1 MEQPV
6 IKEGTLALIDTFAYL
21 FRSYYMSAKNKP
33 LTNDKGFPTGL
44 LTGLVGM
51 VKKFY
56 KDRKNM
62 PFIVFALESQT
73 KTKRAEKL
81 GEYKQN
87 RKDAPKEMLLQIPIA
102 LEWLQKMGFTCVEV
116 NGFEADDV
124 IASLATLSP
133 YKTRIYSKD
142 KDFNQLLSDKIALFD
157 GKTEFLAKDCVEKY
171 GILPSQF
178 TDYQGIVGDS
188 SDNYKGVKG
197 IGSKNAKE
205 LLQQLGSLEKIYENL
220 DLAKNLLS
228 PKMYQALIQD
238 KGSAFLSKELA
249 TLERGCIKEFD
260 FLSCAFPS
268 ENPLLKIKDELKE
281 YGFISTLRDLE
292 NSPTPLILENTPLL
306 DSMPILE
313 NAPILDSVPILEN
326 APILDSVPASDN
338 APKKSRMIVLESAA
352 PLNAF
357 LEKLKNPNARVFMR
371 LVLNKEK
378 KVLALAFLLQDQGYF
393 LPLEEALFSP
403 FSLEFLEN
411 AFSQMLQHA
420 QIVGHDL
427 KPLLSFLKAKYQVP
441 LENIRIQDTQIL
453 AFLKNPEK
461 VGFDE
466 VLREYLKEE
475 LIPHEKIK
483 DFKAKAEK
491 SEQLNTELNALKR
504 LCEYFETGGLEEGL
518 LTLAR
523 DIETPFVKVLM
534 DMEFQGFKIDAPY
547 FKRLEQEFKDELKVL
562 ERQILDLIGVD
573 FNLNS
578 PKQLGEVLYEKLGLP
593 KNKSHS
599 TDEKNLL
606 KILDKHPSIALILEY
621 RELNKLFNTYTTPL
635 LRLKDKDDKIH
646 TTFIQT
652 GTATGR
658 LSSHSP
664 NLQNIPVRSPKGLLI
679 RKGFIASS
687 KEYCLLGVDYS
698 QIELRLLAH
707 FSQDKDLMEAF
718 LKGRD
723 IHLETSKALF
733 GGDLAKE
740 KRSIAKSI
748 NFGLVYGMGSKK
760 LSETLNIPLNEAKS
774 YIEAY
779 FKRFPSIK
787 DYLNRMKEEI
797 LKTSKAFT
805 LLGRYRVFDF
815 TGANDYV
822 KGNYLREGVNAI
834 FQGSASDLL
843 KLGMLKVSE
852 RFKNNPSVRL
862 LLQVHDE
869 LIFEIE
875 EKNAPELQQEIQRI
889 LNDEVYPLR
898 VPLETSAFVA
908 NRWNELKG

>member
-1 MEQPV
+1 MEEPV

-56 KDRKNM
+56 KDKKNM

-116 NGFEADDV
+116 SGFEADDV

-157 GKTEFLAKDCVEKY
+157 GKTEFLVKDCVEKY

-205 LLQQLGSLEKIYENL
+205 LLQRLGSLEKIYENL

-260 FLSCAFPS
+260 FSSCAFPS

-292 NSPTPLILENTPLL
+292 NSPTPLILDNAPLL
-306 DSMPILE
+306 D
-313 NAPILDSVPILEN
+313 NA
-326 APILDSVPASDN
+326 PASDN
-338 APKKSRMIVLESAA
+338 APKKSRMIVLENTE
-352 PLNAF
+352 PLSAF
-357 LEKLKNPNARVFMR
+357 LEKLKNSNARIFMR
-371 LVLNKEK
+371 LVLDKEK
-378 KVLALAFLLQDQGYF
+378 KVLALAFLYEDQGYF
-393 LPLEEALFSP
+393 LPLEEVLFSP
-403 FSLEFLEN
+403 FSLEFLQN
-411 AFSQMLQHA
+411 AFFKMLQHA
-420 QIVGHDL
+420 QIIGHDL
-427 KPLLSFLKAKYQVP
+427 KPLLSFLKAKYQVS

-461 VGFDE
+461 VRFDE
-466 VLREYLKEE
+466 VLKEYLKEE
-475 LIPHEKIK
+475 WIPHEKIK
-483 DFKAKAEK
+483 DFKTKSKAGK
-491 SEQLNTELNALKR
+491 LEQLDRELNALKR
-504 LCEYFETGGLEEGL
+504 LCEHFEKGGLEEGL
-518 LTLAR
+518 LALAR
-523 DIETPFVKVLM
+523 EIETPFVKVLM
-534 DMEFQGFKIDAPY
+534 GMEFQGFKIDAPY
-547 FKRLEQEFKDELKVL
+547 FKQLEQEFKNELHVL
-562 ERQILDLIGVD
+562 EHQILELIGMD

-578 PKQLGEVLYEKLGLP
+578 PKQLSEILYEKLELP
-593 KNKSHS
+593 QNKSRS

-707 FSQDKDLMEAF
+707 FSQDKDLIDAF

-733 GGDLAKE
+733 GEDLAKE

-787 DYLNRMKEEI
+787 DYLSRMKEEI

-815 TGANDYV
+815 TGVNDHI

-875 EKNAPELQQEIQRI
+875 EKNALELQQEIQRI

-898 VPLETSAFVA
+898 VPLETSAFIA
-908 NRWNELKG
+908 KRWNELKG

>member
-1 MEQPV
+1 MEEPV

-21 FRSYYMSAKNKP
+21 FRSYYMGAKNKP

-116 NGFEADDV
+116 SGFEADDV

-205 LLQQLGSLEKIYENL
+205 LLQRLGSLEKIYENL

-238 KGSAFLSKELA
+238 KESAFLSKELA

-260 FLSCAFPS
+260 FSSCAFPS

-292 NSPTPLILENTPLL
+292 NSPTPLILDNTPLL
-306 DSMPILE
+306 
-313 NAPILDSVPILEN
+313 
-326 APILDSVPASDN
+326 DN
-338 APKKSRMIVLESAA
+338 APKKSRMIVLENTV
-352 PLNAF
+352 PLSAF
-357 LEKLKNPNARVFMR
+357 LEKLKKTNARIFMR
-371 LVLNKEK
+371 LALDKEK
-378 KVLALAFLLQDQGYF
+378 KVLALAFLYEDQGYF

-403 FSLEFLEN
+403 FSLEFLQN
-411 AFSQMLQHA
+411 AFFKMLQHA
-420 QIVGHDL
+420 QIIGHDL
-427 KPLLSFLKAKYQVP
+427 KPLLSFLKAKYQVS

-466 VLREYLKEE
+466 VLKEYLKEE
-475 LIPHEKIK
+475 WIPHEKIK
-483 DFKAKAEK
+483 DFKTKSKVEK
-491 SEQLNTELNALKR
+491 SEQLDRELNALKR
-504 LCEYFETGGLEEGL
+504 LCEYFEKGGLEEGL
-518 LTLAR
+518 LALAR
-523 DIETPFVKVLM
+523 EVETPFMKVLM
-534 DMEFQGFKIDAPY
+534 GMEFQGFKIDAPY
-547 FKRLEQEFKDELKVL
+547 FKHLEQEFKNELHVL

-578 PKQLGEVLYEKLGLP
+578 PKQLSEILYEKLELP

-707 FSQDKDLMEAF
+707 FSQDKDLMDAF

-733 GGDLAKE
+733 GEDLAKE

-774 YIEAY
+774 YTEAY

-815 TGANDYV
+815 TSANDYI

-875 EKNAPELQQEIQRI
+875 EKNALELQQEIQRI

-898 VPLETSAFVA
+898 VPLETSAFMA
-908 NRWNELKG
+908 KRWNELKG

>member
-102 LEWLQKMGFTCVEV
+102 LEWLQKMGFVCVEV

-205 LLQQLGSLEKIYENL
+205 LLQRLGSLEKIYENL

-238 KGSAFLSKELA
+238 KASAFLSKELA

-292 NSPTPLILENTPLL
+292 NSPTPLILDNVPA
-306 DSMPILE
+306 LE
-313 NAPILDSVPILEN
+313 NAPLL
-326 APILDSVPASDN
+326 DN
-338 APKKSRMIVLESAA
+338 APKKLRMIVLENAA
-352 PLNAF
+352 PLSAF
-357 LEKLKNPNARVFMR
+357 LEKLEKTNARVFAR
-371 LVLNKEK
+371 LVLDKEK
-378 KVLALAFLLQDQGYF
+378 KVLALAFLLEDQGYF

-403 FSLEFLEN
+403 FSLEFLQN
-411 AFSQMLQHA
+411 AFSQILQHA
-420 QIVGHDL
+420 QIIGHDL

-466 VLREYLKEE
+466 VLKEYLKEE

-483 DFKAKAEK
+483 DFKTKAEK
-491 SEQLNTELNALKR
+491 LELLSVELNALKR
-504 LCEYFETGGLEEGL
+504 LCEYFEKGGLEENL
-518 LTLAR
+518 LALAR
-523 DIETPFVKVLM
+523 GVETPFMKVLM
-534 DMEFQGFKIDAPY
+534 GMEFQGFKIDTPY
-547 FKRLEQEFKDELKVL
+547 FKRLEQEFKNELHVL
-562 ERQILDLIGVD
+562 ERQILELIGVD

-578 PKQLGEVLYEKLGLP
+578 PKQLGEVLYEKLELP

-733 GGDLAKE
+733 GEDLAKE

>member
-56 KDRKNM
+56 KDKKNM

-102 LEWLQKMGFTCVEV
+102 LEWLQKMGFTCVEIS
-116 NGFEADDV
+116 GFEADDV

-142 KDFNQLLSDKIALFD
+142 KDFNQLLSDKVALFD

-178 TDYQGIVGDS
+178 TDYQGIVGDN
-188 SDNYKGVKG
+188 SDNYKGIKG

-238 KGSAFLSKELA
+238 KESAFLSKELA
-249 TLERGCIKEFD
+249 TLERECIKEFD

-292 NSPTPLILENTPLL
+292 NSPTPLIV
-306 DSMPILE
+306 E
-313 NAPILDSVPILEN
+313 NAPILDSVPILN
-326 APILDSVPASDN
+326 SASTLDNTPTLDN
-338 APKKSRMIVLESAA
+338 ASKKSRMIVLESVA
-352 PLNAF
+352 LLSMF
-357 LEKLKNPNARVFMR
+357 LEKLERTNARIFMR
-371 LVLNKEK
+371 LVLNKDK
-378 KVLALAFLLQDQGYF
+378 KVLALAFLLQEQGYF

-420 QIVGHDL
+420 CIIGHDL

-466 VLREYLKEE
+466 ALKEYLKED

-483 DFKAKAEK
+483 DFKTTSKAEK
-491 SEQLNTELNALKR
+491 LEQLSLELSALKR
-504 LCEYFETGGLEEGL
+504 LCEYFEKGGLEEGL
-518 LTLAR
+518 LALAR
-523 DIETPFVKVLM
+523 EVETPFVKVLM
-534 DMEFQGFKIDAPY
+534 GMEFQGFKIDAPY
-547 FKRLEQEFKDELKVL
+547 FKHLEQEFKDELKVL
-562 ERQILDLIGVD
+562 ERQILDLIGMD

-578 PKQLGEVLYEKLGLP
+578 PKQLGEVLYEKLELP

-606 KILDKHPSIALILEY
+606 KILDKHPSIPLILEY

-760 LSETLNIPLNEAKS
+760 LSETLNISLNEAKS

-787 DYLNRMKEEI
+787 DYLNGMKEEI

>member
-1 MEQPV
+1 MEEPV

-21 FRSYYMSAKNKP
+21 FRSYYMSAKNKL

-116 NGFEADDV
+116 SGFEADDV

-205 LLQQLGSLEKIYENL
+205 LLQRLGSLEKIYENL

-238 KGSAFLSKELA
+238 KESAFLSKELA

-260 FLSCAFPS
+260 FSSCTFPS
-268 ENPLLKIKDELKE
+268 ENPLLKIKNELKE

-292 NSPTPLILENTPLL
+292 NPPTPLILDNAPLLENT
-306 DSMPILE
+306 
-313 NAPILDSVPILEN
+313 
-326 APILDSVPASDN
+326 PASDN
-338 APKKSRMIVLESAA
+338 APKKSRMIVLENTE
-352 PLNAF
+352 PLSAF
-357 LEKLKNPNARVFMR
+357 LEKLKKTNARIFMR
-371 LVLNKEK
+371 LVLDKEK
-378 KVLALAFLLQDQGYF
+378 KVLALAFLYEDQGYF

-403 FSLEFLEN
+403 FSLEFLQN
-411 AFSQMLQHA
+411 AFFKILQHA
-420 QIVGHDL
+420 QIIGHDL
-427 KPLLSFLKAKYQVP
+427 KPLLSFLKAKYQVS

-466 VLREYLKEE
+466 VLKQYLKEE

-483 DFKAKAEK
+483 DFKTKSKAGK
-491 SEQLNTELNALKR
+491 LEQLDMELNALRR
-504 LCEYFETGGLEEGL
+504 LCEYFEKGGLEEGL
-518 LTLAR
+518 LALAR
-523 DIETPFVKVLM
+523 EVETPFMKVLM
-534 DMEFQGFKIDAPY
+534 GMEFQGFKIDAPY
-547 FKRLEQEFKDELKVL
+547 FKRLEQEFKNELHVL
-562 ERQILDLIGVD
+562 ERRILDLIGVD

-578 PKQLGEVLYEKLGLP
+578 PKQLSEILYEKLELP
-593 KNKSHS
+593 QNKSHS
-599 TDEKNLL
+599 TDEKSLL

-707 FSQDKDLMEAF
+707 FSQDKDLMDAF

-733 GGDLAKE
+733 GEDLAKE

-760 LSETLNIPLNEAKS
+760 LSETLNIPLSEAKS

-815 TGANDYV
+815 TGANDYI

-875 EKNAPELQQEIQRI
+875 EKNALELQQEIQRI

-898 VPLETSAFVA
+898 VPLETSAFIA
-908 NRWNELKG
+908 KRWNELKG

>member
-1 MEQPV
+1 MEEL
-6 IKEGTLALIDTFAYL
+6 KEGTLALIDTFAYL

-157 GKTEFLAKDCVEKY
+157 GKTEFLVKDCVEKY

-205 LLQQLGSLEKIYENL
+205 LLQRLGSLEKIYENL

-238 KGSAFLSKELA
+238 KASAFLSKELA

-260 FLSCAFPS
+260 FSSCAFPS

-292 NSPTPLILENTPLL
+292 NSPLILDNMPLL
-306 DSMPILE
+306 D
-313 NAPILDSVPILEN
+313 NAPALDS
-326 APILDSVPASDN
+326 
-338 APKKSRMIVLESAA
+338 APKKSRMIVLESAE
-352 PLNAF
+352 PLSAF
-357 LEKLKNPNARVFMR
+357 LEKLEKTNARIFMR
-371 LVLNKEK
+371 FVLDKEK
-378 KVLALAFLLQDQGYF
+378 KVLALAFLYEDQGYF

-403 FSLEFLEN
+403 FSLEFLQN
-411 AFSQMLQHA
+411 AFFKMLQHA
-420 QIVGHDL
+420 QIIGHDL
-427 KPLLSFLKAKYQVP
+427 KPLLSFLKAKYQVS

-466 VLREYLKEE
+466 VLKEYLKEE
-475 LIPHEKIK
+475 WISHEKIK
-483 DFKAKAEK
+483 DFKTKSKAEK
-491 SEQLNTELNALKR
+491 LELLSVELNALKR
-504 LCEYFETGGLEEGL
+504 LCEYFEKGGLEEGL
-518 LTLAR
+518 LALAR
-523 DIETPFVKVLM
+523 EVETPFVKVLM
-534 DMEFQGFKIDAPY
+534 GMEFQGFKIDAPY
-547 FKRLEQEFKDELKVL
+547 FKRLEQEFKNELHVL
-562 ERQILDLIGVD
+562 ERQILELIGVD

-578 PKQLGEVLYEKLGLP
+578 PKQLSEILYEKLELP

-815 TGANDYV
+815 AGVNDYV

-898 VPLETSAFVA
+898 VPLETNAFVA

>member
-56 KDRKNM
+56 KDKKNM

-73 KTKRAEKL
+73 KTKRSEKS

-102 LEWLQKMGFTCVEV
+102 LEWLQKMGFTCVGV
-116 NGFEADDV
+116 GGFEADDV

-157 GKTEFLAKDCVEKY
+157 GKTEFLAKDCVKKY

-238 KGSAFLSKELA
+238 KESAFLSKELA
-249 TLERGCIKEFD
+249 TLERECIKEFD

-292 NSPTPLILENTPLL
+292 NSPTPLISENTPVL
-306 DSMPILE
+306 DNTPIL
-313 NAPILDSVPILEN
+313 
-326 APILDSVPASDN
+326 DN
-338 APKKSRMIVLESAA
+338 APKKSRLIVLENTA
-352 PLNAF
+352 PFSAF
-357 LEKLKNPNARVFMR
+357 LERLKNSDARIFVR

-378 KVLALAFLLQDQGYF
+378 KVLALAFLYEDQGYF

-403 FSLEFLEN
+403 FSSEFLQN

-420 QIVGHDL
+420 CIIGHDL
-427 KPLLSFLKAKYQVP
+427 KPLLSFLKAKYQVS

-466 VLREYLKEE
+466 VLKEYLKEE
-475 LIPHEKIK
+475 LILHEKIK
-483 DFKAKAEK
+483 DFKTKSKAGK
-491 SEQLNTELNALKR
+491 SEQLDRELNALKR
-504 LCEYFETGGLEEGL
+504 LCEYFEKGGLEEGL
-518 LTLAR
+518 LILAR
-523 DIETPFVKVLM
+523 EIETPFVKVLI

-547 FKRLEQEFKDELKVL
+547 FKRLEQEFKNELHVL

-578 PKQLGEVLYEKLGLP
+578 PKQLSEILYEKLELP
-593 KNKSHS
+593 KNKSRS
-599 TDEKNLL
+599 TDEKSLL

-621 RELNKLFNTYTTPL
+621 RELNKLFSTYTTPL

-664 NLQNIPVRSPKGLLI
+664 NLQNIPVRSSKGLLI

-707 FSQDKDLMEAF
+707 FSQDKDLIDAF
-718 LKGRD
+718 LNAQD

-733 GGDLAKE
+733 GEELAKE

-787 DYLNRMKEEI
+787 DYLNSMREEI

-815 TGANDYV
+815 TGVNDYV

-875 EKNAPELQQEIQRI
+875 EKNALELQREIQRI

-898 VPLETSAFVA
+898 VPLETSAFIA
-908 NRWNELKG
+908 KRWNELKG

>member
-1 MEQPV
+1 MEEPV

-21 FRSYYMSAKNKP
+21 FRSYYMGAKNKP

-116 NGFEADDV
+116 SGFEADDV

-205 LLQQLGSLEKIYENL
+205 LLQRLGSLEKIYENL

-238 KGSAFLSKELA
+238 KESAFLSKELA

-260 FLSCAFPS
+260 FSSCAFPS
-268 ENPLLKIKDELKE
+268 ENPLLKIKDGLKE

-292 NSPTPLILENTPLL
+292 NSPKPLISDNTPLLENTPLL
-306 DSMPILE
+306 
-313 NAPILDSVPILEN
+313 
-326 APILDSVPASDN
+326 DN
-338 APKKSRMIVLESAA
+338 APKKSRMIILENTES
-352 PLNAF
+352 LSAF
-357 LEKLKNPNARVFMR
+357 LERLKKTNARIFMR
-371 LVLNKEK
+371 LVLDKEK
-378 KVLALAFLLQDQGYF
+378 KVLALAFLLEDQGYF

-403 FSLEFLEN
+403 FSLEFLQN
-411 AFSQMLQHA
+411 AFFKMLQHA
-420 QIVGHDL
+420 QIIGHDL
-427 KPLLSFLKAKYQVP
+427 KPLLSFLKAKYQVS
-441 LENIRIQDTQIL
+441 LEDIRIQDTQIL

-466 VLREYLKEE
+466 VLKQYLKEE
-475 LIPHEKIK
+475 WIPHEKIK
-483 DFKAKAEK
+483 DFKTKSKAGK
-491 SEQLNTELNALKR
+491 LEQLDRELNALKR
-504 LCEYFETGGLEEGL
+504 LCEYFEKGGLEEGL
-518 LTLAR
+518 LALAR
-523 DIETPFVKVLM
+523 EVETPFMKVLM
-534 DMEFQGFKIDAPY
+534 GMEFQGFKIDASY
-547 FKRLEQEFKDELKVL
+547 FKHLEQEFKNELHVL
-562 ERQILDLIGVD
+562 ERQILELIGVD

-578 PKQLGEVLYEKLGLP
+578 PKQLSEILYEKLELP

-599 TDEKNLL
+599 TDEKSLL

-707 FSQDKDLMEAF
+707 FSQDKDLMDAF

-733 GGDLAKE
+733 GEDLAKE

-774 YIEAY
+774 YTEAY
-779 FKRFPSIK
+779 FRRFPSIK

-815 TGANDYV
+815 AGANDYI

-898 VPLETSAFVA
+898 VPLETSAFIA
-908 NRWNELKG
+908 KRWNELKG

>member
-62 PFIVFALESQT
+62 PFIVFALESQA

-81 GEYKQN
+81 GAYKQN

-116 NGFEADDV
+116 SGFEADDV

-157 GKTEFLAKDCVEKY
+157 GKTEFLVKDCVEKY

-205 LLQQLGSLEKIYENL
+205 LLQRLGSLEKIYENL
-220 DLAKNLLS
+220 DLVKNLLS

-238 KGSAFLSKELA
+238 KESAFLSKELA

-260 FLSCAFPS
+260 FSSCAFPS

-292 NSPTPLILENTPLL
+292 NSPTPLILDNTPASENTLSL
-306 DSMPILE
+306 DS
-313 NAPILDSVPILEN
+313 
-326 APILDSVPASDN
+326 
-338 APKKSRMIVLESAA
+338 APKKSRMIVLENTE
-352 PLNAF
+352 PLSAF
-357 LEKLKNPNARVFMR
+357 LEKLKKTNARIFMR
-371 LVLNKEK
+371 LVLDKEK
-378 KVLALAFLLQDQGYF
+378 KVLALAFLLEDQGYF

-403 FSLEFLEN
+403 FSLEFLQN

-420 QIVGHDL
+420 QIIGHDL
-427 KPLLSFLKAKYQVP
+427 KPLLSFLKAKYQVS

-466 VLREYLKEE
+466 VLKQYLKEE

-483 DFKAKAEK
+483 DFKTKSKAGK
-491 SEQLNTELNALKR
+491 LEQLDMELNALKR
-504 LCEYFETGGLEEGL
+504 LCEYFEKGGLEEGL
-518 LTLAR
+518 LALAR
-523 DIETPFVKVLM
+523 EVETPLMKVLM
-534 DMEFQGFKIDAPY
+534 GMEFQGFKIDAPY
-547 FKRLEQEFKDELKVL
+547 FKRLEQEFKNELHVL
-562 ERQILDLIGVD
+562 ERQILELIGVD

-578 PKQLGEVLYEKLGLP
+578 PKQLSEILYEKLELP
-593 KNKSHS
+593 QNKSHS
-599 TDEKNLL
+599 TDEKSLL

-707 FSQDKDLMEAF
+707 FSQDKDLMDAF

-733 GGDLAKE
+733 GEDLAKE

-815 TGANDYV
+815 AGANDYI

-875 EKNAPELQQEIQRI
+875 EKNALELQQEIQRI

-898 VPLETSAFVA
+898 VPLETSAFIA

>member
-102 LEWLQKMGFTCVEV
+102 LEWLQKMGFTCVEIS
-116 NGFEADDV
+116 GFEADDV

-188 SDNYKGVKG
+188 SDNYKGIKG

-205 LLQQLGSLEKIYENL
+205 LLQRLGSLEKIYENL

-292 NSPTPLILENTPLL
+292 NSPLIV
-306 DSMPILE
+306 E
-313 NAPILDSVPILEN
+313 NAPTSDSM
-326 APILDSVPASDN
+326 PASDN
-338 APKKSRMIVLESAA
+338 APKKSHLIVLESAE
-352 PLNAF
+352 PLSVF
-357 LEKLKNPNARVFMR
+357 LEKLKNPNARVFAR
-371 LVLNKEK
+371 LVLDKEK

-403 FSLEFLEN
+403 FSLELLEN
-411 AFSQMLQHA
+411 AFSQMLQHV
-420 QIVGHDL
+420 QIIGHDL
-427 KPLLSFLKAKYQVP
+427 KPLLSFLKAKYQVS

-466 VLREYLKEE
+466 VLKEYLKEE

-483 DFKAKAEK
+483 DFKTKSKVEK
-491 SEQLNTELNALKR
+491 LEQLDMELNALKR
-504 LCEYFETGGLEEGL
+504 LCEYFEKGGLEEGL
-518 LTLAR
+518 LALAR
-523 DIETPFVKVLM
+523 EVETPFMKVLM
-534 DMEFQGFKIDAPY
+534 GMEFQGFKIDAPY
-547 FKRLEQEFKDELKVL
+547 FKRLEQEFKNELHVL
-562 ERQILDLIGVD
+562 ERQILELIGVD

-578 PKQLGEVLYEKLGLP
+578 PKQLGEVLYEKLKLP

-599 TDEKNLL
+599 TDEKSLL

-664 NLQNIPVRSPKGLLI
+664 NLQNIPVRSSKGLLI

-733 GGDLAKE
+733 GEDLAKE

-787 DYLNRMKEEI
+787 DYLNGMKEEI

-815 TGANDYV
+815 AGVNDYV

-898 VPLETSAFVA
+898 VPLETSAFMA
-908 NRWNELKG
+908 KRWNELKR

>member
-1 MEQPV
+1 MEEL
-6 IKEGTLALIDTFAYL
+6 KEGTLALIDTFAYL

-56 KDRKNM
+56 KDKKNM

-73 KTKRAEKL
+73 KTKRSEKL

-116 NGFEADDV
+116 SGFEADDV

-157 GKTEFLAKDCVEKY
+157 GKTEFLVKDCVEKY

-205 LLQQLGSLEKIYENL
+205 LLQRLGSLEKIYENL

-228 PKMYQALIQD
+228 PKMYQALIHD
-238 KGSAFLSKELA
+238 KESAFLSKELA

-260 FLSCAFPS
+260 FSSCAFPS

-292 NSPTPLILENTPLL
+292 NSPTPLILDNTPLL
-306 DSMPILE
+306 E
-313 NAPILDSVPILEN
+313 NT
-326 APILDSVPASDN
+326 PASDN
-338 APKKSRMIVLESAA
+338 APKKSRLIVLENAA
-352 PLNAF
+352 SLSAF

-371 LVLNKEK
+371 LVLDKEK

-403 FSLEFLEN
+403 FSLEFLQN

-466 VLREYLKEE
+466 VLKEYLKEE

-483 DFKAKAEK
+483 DFKTTSKAEK
-491 SEQLNTELNALKR
+491 LELLSMELNALRR
-504 LCEYFETGGLEEGL
+504 LCEYFEKGGLEESL
-518 LTLAR
+518 LSLAR
-523 DIETPFVKVLM
+523 EIETPFVKVLM

-547 FKRLEQEFKDELKVL
+547 FKRLEQEFKNELHVL
-562 ERQILDLIGVD
+562 ERQILELIGVD

-578 PKQLGEVLYEKLGLP
+578 PKQLSEILYEKLELP

-707 FSQDKDLMEAF
+707 FSQDKDLMDAF

-815 TGANDYV
+815 TGANDYI

-908 NRWNELKG
+908 KRWNELKD

>member
-73 KTKRAEKL
+73 KTKRSEKL

-124 IASLATLSP
+124 IATLATLSP

-205 LLQQLGSLEKIYENL
+205 LLQRLGSLEKIYENL

-228 PKMYQALIQD
+228 PKMYQALIHD
-238 KGSAFLSKELA
+238 KASAFLSKELA
-249 TLERGCIKEFD
+249 TLERECIKEFD

-292 NSPTPLILENTPLL
+292 NSPLILDNTPAL
-306 DSMPILE
+306 DNAPLLE
-313 NAPILDSVPILEN
+313 NAPAL
-326 APILDSVPASDN
+326 DN
-338 APKKSRMIVLESAA
+338 APKKSRMIVLESAE
-352 PLNAF
+352 PLSAF
-357 LEKLKNPNARVFMR
+357 LEKLKNPNARVFIR
-371 LVLNKEK
+371 LVLDKDK
-378 KVLALAFLLQDQGYF
+378 KVLALAFLLQDQDYF

-420 QIVGHDL
+420 QIIGHDL
-427 KPLLSFLKAKYQVP
+427 KPLLSFLKAKYQVS

-466 VLREYLKEE
+466 VLKEYLKED

-483 DFKAKAEK
+483 DFKTKNKVEK
-491 SEQLNTELNALKR
+491 LEQLDMELNALKR
-504 LCEYFETGGLEEGL
+504 LREYFEKGGLEEDL

-523 DIETPFVKVLM
+523 DIETPFMKVLM
-534 DMEFQGFKIDAPY
+534 GMEFQGFKIDAPY
-547 FKRLEQEFKDELKVL
+547 FKRLEQEFKNELHVL

-578 PKQLGEVLYEKLGLP
+578 PKQLGEILYEKLELP

-621 RELNKLFNTYTTPL
+621 RELSKLFNTYTTPL

-733 GGDLAKE
+733 GEDLAKE

-760 LSETLNIPLNEAKS
+760 LSETLNISLNEAKS

-852 RFKNNPSVRL
+852 RFKNDSSVRL

-875 EKNAPELQQEIQRI
+875 EKNALELQQEIQRI

-908 NRWNELKG
+908 KRWNELKD

>member
-1 MEQPV
+1 MEELV

-33 LTNDKGFPTGL
+33 LTNVKGFPTGL

-81 GEYKQN
+81 GQYKQN

-102 LEWLQKMGFTCVEV
+102 LEWLQKMGFVCVEV
-116 NGFEADDV
+116 SGFEADDV

-205 LLQQLGSLEKIYENL
+205 LLQRLGSLEKIYENL

-238 KGSAFLSKELA
+238 KENAFLSKELA

-292 NSPTPLILENTPLL
+292 NSPTPLIL
-306 DSMPILE
+306 D
-313 NAPILDSVPILEN
+313 NA
-326 APILDSVPASDN
+326 PASDN
-338 APKKSRMIVLESAA
+338 APRKSRLIVLENTELLS
-352 PLNAF
+352 AF
-357 LEKLKNPNARVFMR
+357 LEKLKKTNARIFMR
-371 LVLNKEK
+371 LVLDKEK
-378 KVLALAFLLQDQGYF
+378 KVLALAFLYEDQGYF

-403 FSLEFLEN
+403 FSLEFLQN
-411 AFSQMLQHA
+411 AFFKMLQHA
-420 QIVGHDL
+420 QIIGYDL
-427 KPLLSFLKAKYQVP
+427 KPLLSFLKAKYQVS
-441 LENIRIQDTQIL
+441 LEDIRIQDTQIL

-466 VLREYLKEE
+466 VLKEYLKEE
-475 LIPHEKIK
+475 WIPHEKIK
-483 DFKAKAEK
+483 DFKTKSKAGK
-491 SEQLNTELNALKR
+491 LEQLDMELNALKR
-504 LCEYFETGGLEEGL
+504 LCEYFEKGGLEEGL
-518 LTLAR
+518 LALAR
-523 DIETPFVKVLM
+523 EVETPFMKVLM
-534 DMEFQGFKIDAPY
+534 GMEFQGFKIDAPY
-547 FKRLEQEFKDELKVL
+547 FKRLEQEFKNELHVL

-578 PKQLGEVLYEKLGLP
+578 PKQLSEILYEKLELP
-593 KNKSHS
+593 KNKSRS
-599 TDEKNLL
+599 TDEKSLL

-707 FSQDKDLMEAF
+707 FSQDKDLMDAF

-733 GGDLAKE
+733 GEDLAKE

-875 EKNAPELQQEIQRI
+875 EKNALELQQEIQRI

-898 VPLETSAFVA
+898 VPLETSAFMA
-908 NRWNELKG
+908 KRWNELKG

>member
-1 MEQPV
+1 MEEPV

-56 KDRKNM
+56 KDKKNM
-62 PFIVFALESQT
+62 PFIVFALESQI

-116 NGFEADDV
+116 SGFEADDV

-157 GKTEFLAKDCVEKY
+157 GKTEFLVKDCVKKY

-205 LLQQLGSLEKIYENL
+205 LLQRLGSLEKIYENL

-238 KGSAFLSKELA
+238 KESAFLSKELA

-260 FLSCAFPS
+260 FSSCAFPS

-292 NSPTPLILENTPLL
+292 NSPTPLILDNTLLLDNTPAL
-306 DSMPILE
+306 
-313 NAPILDSVPILEN
+313 
-326 APILDSVPASDN
+326 DN
-338 APKKSRMIVLESAA
+338 ALKKSRMIVLENTA
-352 PLNAF
+352 PLSAF
-357 LEKLKNPNARVFMR
+357 LEKLKKTNARIFMR
-371 LVLNKEK
+371 LALDKEK
-378 KVLALAFLLQDQGYF
+378 KVLALAFLYEDQGYF

-403 FSLEFLEN
+403 FSLEFLQN
-411 AFSQMLQHA
+411 AFFKMLQHA
-420 QIVGHDL
+420 CIIGHDL
-427 KPLLSFLKAKYQVP
+427 KPLLSFLKAKYQVS

-475 LIPHEKIK
+475 WIPHEKIK
-483 DFKAKAEK
+483 DFKTKSKAGK
-491 SEQLNTELNALKR
+491 LEQLDRELNALKR
-504 LCEYFETGGLEEGL
+504 LCEYFEKGGLEEGL
-518 LTLAR
+518 LALAR
-523 DIETPFVKVLM
+523 EVETPFVKVLM
-534 DMEFQGFKIDAPY
+534 GMEFQGFKIDAPY
-547 FKRLEQEFKDELKVL
+547 FKCLEQEFKNELHVL
-562 ERQILDLIGVD
+562 ERQILELIGVD

-578 PKQLGEVLYEKLGLP
+578 PKQLSEILYEKLELP

-599 TDEKNLL
+599 TDEKSLL

-707 FSQDKDLMEAF
+707 FSQDKDLMDAF

-723 IHLETSKALF
+723 IHLETSRALF
-733 GGDLAKE
+733 GEDLAKE

-815 TGANDYV
+815 TGANDYI

-875 EKNAPELQQEIQRI
+875 EKNALELQQEIQRI

-908 NRWNELKG
+908 KRWNELKG

>member
-33 LTNDKGFPTGL
+33 LTNVKGFPTGL

-116 NGFEADDV
+116 SGFEADDV

-188 SDNYKGVKG
+188 SDNYKGIKG

-260 FLSCAFPS
+260 FSSCTFPS

-281 YGFISTLRDLE
+281 YGFTSTLRDLE
-292 NSPTPLILENTPLL
+292 NSPTPLILENAPA
-306 DSMPILE
+306 LE
-313 NAPILDSVPILEN
+313 NAPILDSM
-326 APILDSVPASDN
+326 PASDN
-338 APKKSRMIVLESAA
+338 APTKSCMIVLESVA
-352 PLNAF
+352 PLSMF
-357 LEKLKNPNARVFMR
+357 LEKLKNPNARIFMR

-378 KVLALAFLLQDQGYF
+378 KVLALAFLYEDQGYF

-403 FSLEFLEN
+403 FSLEFLQN
-411 AFSQMLQHA
+411 TFSQILQHA
-420 QIVGHDL
+420 CIIGHDL

-466 VLREYLKEE
+466 VLKEYLKEE
-475 LIPHEKIK
+475 LVPHEKIK
-483 DFKAKAEK
+483 DFKTTSKAEK
-491 SEQLNTELNALKR
+491 LEQLSLELNALKR
-504 LCEYFETGGLEEGL
+504 LCEYFEKGGLEESL
-518 LTLAR
+518 LTLAKE
-523 DIETPFVKVLM
+523 IETPFMKVLM
-534 DMEFQGFKIDAPY
+534 GMEFQGFKIDAPY
-547 FKRLEQEFKDELKVL
+547 FKHLEQEFKDELKVL

-578 PKQLGEVLYEKLGLP
+578 PKQLGEILYDKLGFP

-599 TDEKNLL
+599 TDEKSLL

-760 LSETLNIPLNEAKS
+760 LSETLNIPLSEAKS

-787 DYLNRMKEEI
+787 DYLNGMREEI

>member
-1 MEQPV
+1 MEEPV

-116 NGFEADDV
+116 SGFEADDV

-205 LLQQLGSLEKIYENL
+205 LLQRLGSLEKIYENL

-238 KGSAFLSKELA
+238 KESAFLSKELA
-249 TLERGCIKEFD
+249 TLERGCIQEFD

-292 NSPTPLILENTPLL
+292 NPPTPLILDNAPLLENT
-306 DSMPILE
+306 
-313 NAPILDSVPILEN
+313 
-326 APILDSVPASDN
+326 PASDN
-338 APKKSRMIVLESAA
+338 APKKSRMIVLENTE
-352 PLNAF
+352 PLSAF
-357 LEKLKNPNARVFMR
+357 LERLKKTNARIFMR
-371 LVLNKEK
+371 LALDKEK
-378 KVLALAFLLQDQGYF
+378 KVLALAFLYEDQGYF

-403 FSLEFLEN
+403 FSLEFLQN
-411 AFSQMLQHA
+411 VFSQMLQHA
-420 QIVGHDL
+420 QIIGHDL
-427 KPLLSFLKAKYQVP
+427 KPLLSFLKAKYQVS

-466 VLREYLKEE
+466 VLKEYLKEE
-475 LIPHEKIK
+475 LVPHEKIK
-483 DFKAKAEK
+483 DFKTKSKAGK
-491 SEQLNTELNALKR
+491 LEQLDMELNALKR
-504 LCEYFETGGLEEGL
+504 LCEYFEKGGLEEGL
-518 LTLAR
+518 LVLAR
-523 DIETPFVKVLM
+523 EVETPFMKVLM
-534 DMEFQGFKIDAPY
+534 GMEFQGFKIDAPY
-547 FKRLEQEFKDELKVL
+547 FKRLEQEFKNELHVL
-562 ERQILDLIGVD
+562 ERQILELIGVD

-578 PKQLGEVLYEKLGLP
+578 PKQLSEILYEKLELP

-599 TDEKNLL
+599 TDEKSLL

-707 FSQDKDLMEAF
+707 FSQDKDLMDAF

-733 GGDLAKE
+733 GEDLAKE

-815 TGANDYV
+815 TGANDYI

-875 EKNAPELQQEIQRI
+875 EKNALELQQEIQRI

-898 VPLETSAFVA
+898 VPLETSAFMA
-908 NRWNELKG
+908 KRWNELKG

>member
-1 MEQPV
+1 MEEPV

-56 KDRKNM
+56 KDKKNM

-116 NGFEADDV
+116 SGFEADDV

-142 KDFNQLLSDKIALFD
+142 KDFNQLLSDKITLFD
-157 GKTEFLAKDCVEKY
+157 GKTEFLVKDCVKKY

-205 LLQQLGSLEKIYENL
+205 LLQRLGSLEKIYENL

-238 KGSAFLSKELA
+238 KESAFLSKELA

-292 NSPTPLILENTPLL
+292 NSPTPLILDNAPLLENTP
-306 DSMPILE
+306 
-313 NAPILDSVPILEN
+313 
-326 APILDSVPASDN
+326 ASDST
-338 APKKSRMIVLESAA
+338 PKKSCMIVLENTELLS
-352 PLNAF
+352 AF
-357 LEKLKNPNARVFMR
+357 LEKLKKTNARIFMR
-371 LVLNKEK
+371 LVLDKEK
-378 KVLALAFLLQDQGYF
+378 KVLALAFLLEDQGYF

-403 FSLEFLEN
+403 FSLEFLQN

-420 QIVGHDL
+420 QIIGHDL
-427 KPLLSFLKAKYQVP
+427 KPLLSFLKAKYQVS

-466 VLREYLKEE
+466 VLKEYLKEE
-475 LIPHEKIK
+475 WIPHEKIK
-483 DFKAKAEK
+483 DFKTKSKAGK
-491 SEQLNTELNALKR
+491 LEQLDMELNALKR
-504 LCEYFETGGLEEGL
+504 LCEYFEKGGLEEGL
-518 LTLAR
+518 LALAR
-523 DIETPFVKVLM
+523 EVETPFVKVLM
-534 DMEFQGFKIDAPY
+534 GMEFQGFKIDVPY
-547 FKRLEQEFKDELKVL
+547 FKQLEQEFKNELHVL
-562 ERQILDLIGVD
+562 ERQILELIGVD

-578 PKQLGEVLYEKLGLP
+578 PKQLSEILYEKLELP
-593 KNKSHS
+593 QNKSHS
-599 TDEKNLL
+599 TDEKSLL

-707 FSQDKDLMEAF
+707 FSQDKDLMDAF

-733 GGDLAKE
+733 GEDLAKE

-815 TGANDYV
+815 TGANDYI

-875 EKNAPELQQEIQRI
+875 EKNALELQQEIQRI

-898 VPLETSAFVA
+898 VPLETSAFMA
-908 NRWNELKG
+908 KRWNELKG

>member
-1 MEQPV
+1 MEDPV

-116 NGFEADDV
+116 SGFEADDV

-157 GKTEFLAKDCVEKY
+157 GKTEFLAKDCVKKY

-205 LLQQLGSLEKIYENL
+205 LLQRLGSLEKIYENL

-238 KGSAFLSKELA
+238 KESAFLSKELA

-260 FLSCAFPS
+260 FSSCTFPS

-292 NSPTPLILENTPLL
+292 NSPTPLILDNAPLL
-306 DSMPILE
+306 
-313 NAPILDSVPILEN
+313 
-326 APILDSVPASDN
+326 DN
-338 APKKSRMIVLESAA
+338 APKKSRLIVLENTA
-352 PLNAF
+352 PLSAF
-357 LEKLKNPNARVFMR
+357 LEKLKNSNARIFMR
-371 LVLNKEK
+371 LVLDKEK
-378 KVLALAFLLQDQGYF
+378 KVLALAFLYENQGYF

-403 FSLEFLEN
+403 FSLEFLQN
-411 AFSQMLQHA
+411 AFFKILQHA
-420 QIVGHDL
+420 QIIGHDL
-427 KPLLSFLKAKYQVP
+427 KPLLSFLKAKYQVS

-466 VLREYLKEE
+466 VLKEYLKEE
-475 LIPHEKIK
+475 WIPHEKIK
-483 DFKAKAEK
+483 DFKTKSKAGK
-491 SEQLNTELNALKR
+491 LEQLDMELNALKR
-504 LCEYFETGGLEEGL
+504 LCEYFEKGGLEENL
-518 LTLAR
+518 LALAR
-523 DIETPFVKVLM
+523 EIETPFVKVLM
-534 DMEFQGFKIDAPY
+534 GMEFQGFKIDAPY
-547 FKRLEQEFKDELKVL
+547 FKQLEQEFKNELHVL
-562 ERQILDLIGVD
+562 ERQILDSIGVD

-578 PKQLGEVLYEKLGLP
+578 PKQLSEVLYEKLGLP

-599 TDEKNLL
+599 TDEKSLL

-679 RKGFIASS
+679 RKGFIASF

-733 GGDLAKE
+733 GEDLAKE

-760 LSETLNIPLNEAKS
+760 LSETLNISLNEAKS

-815 TGANDYV
+815 TGANDYI

-875 EKNAPELQQEIQRI
+875 EKNALELQQEIQRI

-898 VPLETSAFVA
+898 VPLETSAFIA
-908 NRWNELKG
+908 KRWNELKG

>member
-1 MEQPV
+1 MEEL
-6 IKEGTLALIDTFAYL
+6 KEGTLALIDTFAYL

-102 LEWLQKMGFTCVEV
+102 LEWLQKMGFVCVEV
-116 NGFEADDV
+116 SGFEADDV

-205 LLQQLGSLEKIYENL
+205 LLQRLGSLENIYENL

-260 FLSCAFPS
+260 FSSCAFPS

-292 NSPTPLILENTPLL
+292 NSPLIL
-306 DSMPILE
+306 D
-313 NAPILDSVPILEN
+313 NAPLSDN
-326 APILDSVPASDN
+326 APASDN
-338 APKKSRMIVLESAA
+338 APKKSCMIVLENPA
-352 PLNAF
+352 PLSAF
-357 LEKLKNPNARVFMR
+357 LEKLEKTNARIFAR
-371 LVLNKEK
+371 LVLDKEK
-378 KVLALAFLLQDQGYF
+378 KVLALAFLYEDQGYF

-403 FSLEFLEN
+403 FSLEFLQN
-411 AFSQMLQHA
+411 AFFKMLQHA
-420 QIVGHDL
+420 QIIGHDL
-427 KPLLSFLKAKYQVP
+427 KPLLSFLKAKYQVS

-466 VLREYLKEE
+466 ILKQYLKEE
-475 LIPHEKIK
+475 WIPHEKIK
-483 DFKAKAEK
+483 DFKTKSKAEK
-491 SEQLNTELNALKR
+491 LELLSVELHALKR
-504 LCEYFETGGLEEGL
+504 LCEYFEKGGLEEGL
-518 LTLAR
+518 LALAR
-523 DIETPFVKVLM
+523 EVETPFMKVLM
-534 DMEFQGFKIDAPY
+534 GMEFQGFKIDVPY
-547 FKRLEQEFKDELKVL
+547 FKRLEQEFKNELHVL
-562 ERQILDLIGVD
+562 ERQILELIGVD

-578 PKQLGEVLYEKLGLP
+578 PKQLSEILYEKLELP
-593 KNKSHS
+593 QNKSRS
-599 TDEKNLL
+599 TDEKSLL

-621 RELNKLFNTYTTPL
+621 RELSKLFNTYTTPL

-707 FSQDKDLMEAF
+707 FSQDKDLMDAF

-815 TGANDYV
+815 AGVNDYV

-875 EKNAPELQQEIQRI
+875 EKNALELQQEIQRI

-898 VPLETSAFVA
+898 VPLETSAFMA
-908 NRWNELKG
+908 KRWNELKR

>member
-116 NGFEADDV
+116 SGFEADDI

-157 GKTEFLAKDCVEKY
+157 GKTEFLAEDCVKKY

-205 LLQQLGSLEKIYENL
+205 LLQRLGSLEKIYENL

-238 KGSAFLSKELA
+238 KESAFLSKELA

-292 NSPTPLILENTPLL
+292 NSPLIV
-306 DSMPILE
+306 E
-313 NAPILDSVPILEN
+313 NAPASDSM
-326 APILDSVPASDN
+326 PASDN
-338 APKKSRMIVLESAA
+338 APKKSHLIVLESAA
-352 PLNAF
+352 PLSMV
-357 LEKLKNPNARVFMR
+357 LERLKNPNARVFAR
-371 LVLNKEK
+371 LVLDKEK
-378 KVLALAFLLQDQGYF
+378 KVLALAFLYEDQGYF

-411 AFSQMLQHA
+411 AFSQMLQHV

-466 VLREYLKEE
+466 VLKEYLKEE
-475 LIPHEKIK
+475 LVPHEKIK
-483 DFKAKAEK
+483 DFKTKAEK
-491 SEQLNTELNALKR
+491 LELLSAELNALKR
-504 LCEYFETGGLEEGL
+504 LCEYFEKGGLEEGL
-518 LTLAR
+518 LALAR
-523 DIETPFVKVLM
+523 EVETPFVKVLM
-534 DMEFQGFKIDAPY
+534 GMEFQGFKIDAPY

-578 PKQLGEVLYEKLGLP
+578 PKQLGEVLYEKLELP

-599 TDEKNLL
+599 TDEKSLL
-606 KILDKHPSIALILEY
+606 KILDKHPSIPLILEY

-707 FSQDKDLMEAF
+707 FSQDKDLIDAF

-733 GGDLAKE
+733 GEDLAKE

-815 TGANDYV
+815 TGVNDYV

-875 EKNAPELQQEIQRI
+875 EKNALELQQEIQRI

>member
-102 LEWLQKMGFTCVEV
+102 LEWLQKMGFTCVEIS
-116 NGFEADDV
+116 GFEADDV

-205 LLQQLGSLEKIYENL
+205 LLQRLGSLEKIYENL

-238 KGSAFLSKELA
+238 KASAFLSKELA

-292 NSPTPLILENTPLL
+292 NSPLIVDNAPAL
-306 DSMPILE
+306 DSMPASD
-313 NAPILDSVPILEN
+313 NAPTL
-326 APILDSVPASDN
+326 DN
-338 APKKSRMIVLESAA
+338 APKKSRMIVLDNAA
-352 PLNAF
+352 PLSAF
-357 LEKLKNPNARVFMR
+357 LEKLKNPNARIFAR

-378 KVLALAFLLQDQGYF
+378 KVLALAFLYEDQGYF

-403 FSLEFLEN
+403 FSLEFLQN
-411 AFSQMLQHA
+411 AFFKMLQHA
-420 QIVGHDL
+420 QIIGHDL

-441 LENIRIQDTQIL
+441 LENICIQDTQIL

-466 VLREYLKEE
+466 VLKEYLKEE
-475 LIPHEKIK
+475 LVPHEKIK
-483 DFKAKAEK
+483 DFKIKSKVEK
-491 SEQLNTELNALKR
+491 LEQLDMELNALKR
-504 LCEYFETGGLEEGL
+504 LCEYFEKGGLEENL
-518 LTLAR
+518 LSLAR
-523 DIETPFVKVLM
+523 EIETPFVKVLM
-534 DMEFQGFKIDAPY
+534 GMEFQGFKIDAPY
-547 FKRLEQEFKDELKVL
+547 FKRLEQEFKNELHVL
-562 ERQILDLIGVD
+562 ERQILELIGVD

-578 PKQLGEVLYEKLGLP
+578 PKQLSEILYEKLELP
-593 KNKSHS
+593 QNKSRS

-815 TGANDYV
+815 TGANDYI

>member
-1 MEQPV
+1 MEEPV

-116 NGFEADDV
+116 SGFEADDV

-133 YKTRIYSKD
+133 YRTRIYSKD

-238 KGSAFLSKELA
+238 KESAFLSKELA

-260 FLSCAFPS
+260 FSSCAFPS

-292 NSPTPLILENTPLL
+292 NSPTPLILDNASLLENTL
-306 DSMPILE
+306 
-313 NAPILDSVPILEN
+313 
-326 APILDSVPASDN
+326 ASDN
-338 APKKSRMIVLESAA
+338 APKKSRLIVLENTELLS
-352 PLNAF
+352 AF
-357 LEKLKNPNARVFMR
+357 LEKLEKTNARIFMR
-371 LVLNKEK
+371 LVLDKEK
-378 KVLALAFLLQDQGYF
+378 KVLALAFLYEDQGYF

-403 FSLEFLEN
+403 FSLEFLQN
-411 AFSQMLQHA
+411 AFFKMLQHA
-420 QIVGHDL
+420 QIIGHDL
-427 KPLLSFLKAKYQVP
+427 KPLLSFLKAKYQVS
-441 LENIRIQDTQIL
+441 LENIHIQDTQIL

-466 VLREYLKEE
+466 VLKEYLKEE
-475 LIPHEKIK
+475 WIPHEKIK
-483 DFKAKAEK
+483 DFKTKSKAEK
-491 SEQLNTELNALKR
+491 LEQLDMELNALKR
-504 LCEYFETGGLEEGL
+504 LCEYFEKGGLEENL
-518 LTLAR
+518 LILAR
-523 DIETPFVKVLM
+523 DIETPFMKVLM
-534 DMEFQGFKIDAPY
+534 GMEFQGFKIDAPY

-562 ERQILDLIGVD
+562 ERQILELIGVD

-578 PKQLGEVLYEKLGLP
+578 PKQLGEVLYEKLELP

-599 TDEKNLL
+599 TDEKSLL

-707 FSQDKDLMEAF
+707 FSQDKDLMDAF

-733 GGDLAKE
+733 GEDLAKE

-815 TGANDYV
+815 TGANDYI

-889 LNDEVYPLR
+889 LNDEVYLLR
-898 VPLETSAFVA
+898 VPLETSAFIA
-908 NRWNELKG
+908 KRWNELKG

>member
-6 IKEGTLALIDTFAYL
+6 IREGTLALIDTFAYL

-73 KTKRAEKL
+73 KTKRSEKL

-102 LEWLQKMGFTCVEV
+102 LEWLQKMGFTCVEIS
-116 NGFEADDV
+116 GFEADDV

-142 KDFNQLLSDKIALFD
+142 KDFNQLLSDKIVLFD

-220 DLAKNLLS
+220 DLVKNLLS

-260 FLSCAFPS
+260 FSSCAFPS

-292 NSPTPLILENTPLL
+292 NSPLIV
-306 DSMPILE
+306 E
-313 NAPILDSVPILEN
+313 NAPILDS
-326 APILDSVPASDN
+326 APTLDN
-338 APKKSRMIVLESAA
+338 APKKSRMIVLESAE
-352 PLNAF
+352 PLSMF
-357 LEKLKNPNARVFMR
+357 LEKLKNSNARVFMR

-403 FSLEFLEN
+403 FSLEFLQN

-420 QIVGHDL
+420 CIIGHDL
-427 KPLLSFLKAKYQVP
+427 KPLLSFLKAKYQVS

-466 VLREYLKEE
+466 VLKEYLKED
-475 LIPHEKIK
+475 LISHEKIK
-483 DFKAKAEK
+483 DFKTKAEK
-491 SEQLNTELNALKR
+491 LERLSLELNALKR
-504 LCEYFETGGLEEGL
+504 LCEYFEKGGLEENL
-518 LTLAR
+518 LALASG
-523 DIETPFVKVLM
+523 IETPFMKVLM
-534 DMEFQGFKIDAPY
+534 GMELQGFKIDAPY
-547 FKRLEQEFKDELKVL
+547 FKRLEQEFKNELHVL
-562 ERQILDLIGVD
+562 ERQILELIGVD

-578 PKQLGEVLYEKLGLP
+578 PKQLGEVLYEKLELP

-606 KILDKHPSIALILEY
+606 KILDKHPSIPLILEY

-733 GGDLAKE
+733 GEDLAKE

-760 LSETLNIPLNEAKS
+760 LSETLSIPLSEAKS

-834 FQGSASDLL
+834 FQGSTSDLL

-869 LIFEIE
+869 LIFEVE

-898 VPLETSAFVA
+898 VPLETSAFIA
-908 NRWNELKG
+908 KRWNELKG

>member
-21 FRSYYMSAKNKP
+21 FRSYYTSAKNKP

-56 KDRKNM
+56 KDKKNM
-62 PFIVFALESQT
+62 PFIVFALESQA

-116 NGFEADDV
+116 SGFEADDV

-205 LLQQLGSLEKIYENL
+205 LLQRLGSLEKIYENL
-220 DLAKNLLS
+220 DLVKNLLS

-238 KGSAFLSKELA
+238 KESAFLSKELA

-292 NSPTPLILENTPLL
+292 NSPTPLILDNTPLL
-306 DSMPILE
+306 ENTPIL
-313 NAPILDSVPILEN
+313 
-326 APILDSVPASDN
+326 DN
-338 APKKSRMIVLESAA
+338 APKKSRMIVLENTELLSM
-352 PLNAF
+352 F

-371 LVLNKEK
+371 LALDKEK
-378 KVLALAFLLQDQGYF
+378 KVLALAFLYEDQGYF

-411 AFSQMLQHA
+411 AFSQILQHA
-420 QIVGHDL
+420 CIIGHDL
-427 KPLLSFLKAKYQVP
+427 KPLLSFLKAKYQVS

-466 VLREYLKEE
+466 VLKEYLKEE

-483 DFKAKAEK
+483 DFKTKAEK
-491 SEQLNTELNALKR
+491 LEQLNLELSALKR
-504 LCEYFETGGLEEGL
+504 LCEYFEKGGLEENL
-518 LTLAR
+518 LALAR
-523 DIETPFVKVLM
+523 EVETPFVEVLM
-534 DMEFQGFKIDAPY
+534 GMEFQGFKIDAPY
-547 FKRLEQEFKDELKVL
+547 FKQLEQEFKNELHVL

-578 PKQLGEVLYEKLGLP
+578 PKQLSEILYEKLGLP
-593 KNKSHS
+593 QNKSHS
-599 TDEKNLL
+599 TDEKSLL

-733 GGDLAKE
+733 GEDLAKE

-760 LSETLNIPLNEAKS
+760 LSETLNISLNEAKS

-875 EKNAPELQQEIQRI
+875 EKNALELQQEIQRI

-898 VPLETSAFVA
+898 VPLETSAFIA
-908 NRWNELKG
+908 KRWNELKG

>member
-1 MEQPV
+1 MEEPV

-56 KDRKNM
+56 KDKKNM

-116 NGFEADDV
+116 SGFEADDV

-157 GKTEFLAKDCVEKY
+157 GKTEFLVKDCVEKY

-205 LLQQLGSLEKIYENL
+205 LLQRLGSLEKIYENL

-238 KGSAFLSKELA
+238 KASAFLSKELA

-292 NSPTPLILENTPLL
+292 NSPLILDNAPLLENTPLL
-306 DSMPILE
+306 DS
-313 NAPILDSVPILEN
+313 
-326 APILDSVPASDN
+326 
-338 APKKSRMIVLESAA
+338 APKKSRMIVLESAT
-352 PLNAF
+352 PLSAF
-357 LEKLKNPNARVFMR
+357 LEKLEKTNARVFAR

-378 KVLALAFLLQDQGYF
+378 KVLALAFLCEDQGYF

-403 FSLEFLEN
+403 FSLEFLQN
-411 AFSQMLQHA
+411 AFFKMLQHA
-420 QIVGHDL
+420 QIIGHDL

-466 VLREYLKEE
+466 VLKEYLKEE

-483 DFKAKAEK
+483 DFKTKSKAGK
-491 SEQLNTELNALKR
+491 LEQLDRELNALKR
-504 LCEYFETGGLEEGL
+504 LCEYFEKGGLEEGL
-518 LTLAR
+518 LALAR
-523 DIETPFVKVLM
+523 EVETPFMKVLM
-534 DMEFQGFKIDAPY
+534 GMEFQGFKIDVPY
-547 FKRLEQEFKDELKVL
+547 FKRLEQEFKNELHVL
-562 ERQILDLIGVD
+562 ERQILDLIGAD

-578 PKQLGEVLYEKLGLP
+578 PKQLSEILYEKLELP

-599 TDEKNLL
+599 TDEKSLL

-707 FSQDKDLMEAF
+707 FSQDKDLMDAF

-733 GGDLAKE
+733 GEDLAKE

-815 TGANDYV
+815 TGANDYI

-862 LLQVHDE
+862 ILQVHDE

-875 EKNAPELQQEIQRI
+875 EKNALELQQEIQRI

-898 VPLETSAFVA
+898 VPLETSAFIA
-908 NRWNELKG
+908 KRWNELKG

>member
-1 MEQPV
+1 MEGPV

-56 KDRKNM
+56 KDKKNM

-73 KTKRAEKL
+73 KTKRAERL

-87 RKDAPKEMLLQIPIA
+87 RKDAPEEMLLQIPIA

-116 NGFEADDV
+116 SGFEADDV
-124 IASLATLSP
+124 IASLATISP

-157 GKTEFLAKDCVEKY
+157 GKTEFLAKDCVKKY

-205 LLQQLGSLEKIYENL
+205 LLQRLGSLEKIYENL

-238 KGSAFLSKELA
+238 KESAFLSKELA
-249 TLERGCIKEFD
+249 TLERGCIQEFD

-292 NSPTPLILENTPLL
+292 NSPTPLISENTPVL
-306 DSMPILE
+306 D
-313 NAPILDSVPILEN
+313 NT
-326 APILDSVPASDN
+326 PALDN
-338 APKKSRMIVLESAA
+338 APKKSRLIVLENTAFLS
-352 PLNAF
+352 AF
-357 LEKLKNPNARVFMR
+357 LERLKNSDARIFVR
-371 LVLNKEK
+371 LVLDKEK
-378 KVLALAFLLQDQGYF
+378 KVLALAFLYEDQGYF

-403 FSLEFLEN
+403 FSSEFLQN
-411 AFSQMLQHA
+411 AFSQILQHA
-420 QIVGHDL
+420 HIIGHDL
-427 KPLLSFLKAKYQVP
+427 KPLLSFLKAKYQVS

-466 VLREYLKEE
+466 VLKEYLKEE

-483 DFKAKAEK
+483 DFKTKSKAGK
-491 SEQLNTELNALKR
+491 SEQLDRELNALKR
-504 LCEYFETGGLEEGL
+504 LYEYFEKGGLEEGL
-518 LTLAR
+518 LILAR
-523 DIETPFVKVLM
+523 EIETPFVKVLI

-547 FKRLEQEFKDELKVL
+547 FKRLEQEFKNELHVL

-578 PKQLGEVLYEKLGLP
+578 PKQLSEILYEKLELP
-593 KNKSHS
+593 KNKSRS
-599 TDEKNLL
+599 TDEKSLL

-707 FSQDKDLMEAF
+707 FSQDRDLMDAF

-733 GGDLAKE
+733 GEDLAKE

-787 DYLNRMKEEI
+787 DYLNSMREEI

-815 TGANDYV
+815 TGVNDYV

-875 EKNAPELQQEIQRI
+875 EKNALELQREIQRI

>member
-1 MEQPV
+1 MEEPV

-33 LTNDKGFPTGL
+33 LTNVKGFPTGL

-56 KDRKNM
+56 KDKKNM
-62 PFIVFALESQT
+62 PFIVFALESQI

-102 LEWLQKMGFTCVEV
+102 LEWLQKMGFVCVEV
-116 NGFEADDV
+116 SGFEADDV

-205 LLQQLGSLEKIYENL
+205 LLQRLGSLEKIYENL
-220 DLAKNLLS
+220 DLVKNLLS

-238 KGSAFLSKELA
+238 KESAFLSKELA

-292 NSPTPLILENTPLL
+292 NSPTPLILDNAPLL
-306 DSMPILE
+306 DNTL
-313 NAPILDSVPILEN
+313 
-326 APILDSVPASDN
+326 ASDN
-338 APKKSRMIVLESAA
+338 APKKSRLIVLENTA
-352 PLNAF
+352 PLSAF
-357 LEKLKNPNARVFMR
+357 LEKLKKTNARIFMR
-371 LVLNKEK
+371 LVLDKEK

-403 FSLEFLEN
+403 FSLEFLQN
-411 AFSQMLQHA
+411 AFFKMLQHA
-420 QIVGHDL
+420 QIIGHDL
-427 KPLLSFLKAKYQVP
+427 KPLLSFLKAKYQVS

-466 VLREYLKEE
+466 VLKEYLKEE

-483 DFKAKAEK
+483 DFKTKSKAGK
-491 SEQLNTELNALKR
+491 LEQLSLELSALKR
-504 LCEYFETGGLEEGL
+504 LCEYFEKGGLEEDL

-523 DIETPFVKVLM
+523 DIETPFMKVLM
-534 DMEFQGFKIDAPY
+534 GMEFQGFKIDALY
-547 FKRLEQEFKDELKVL
+547 FKRLEQEFKNELHVL

-578 PKQLGEVLYEKLGLP
+578 PKQLSEILYEKLELP

-599 TDEKNLL
+599 TDEKSLL

-707 FSQDKDLMEAF
+707 FSQDKDLMDAF

-733 GGDLAKE
+733 GEDLAKE

-779 FKRFPSIK
+779 FRRFPSIK

-815 TGANDYV
+815 TGANDYI

-875 EKNAPELQQEIQRI
+875 EKNALELQQEIQRI

-898 VPLETSAFVA
+898 VPLETSAFMA
-908 NRWNELKG
+908 KRWSELKG

>member
-21 FRSYYMSAKNKP
+21 FRSYYMSAKTKP
-33 LTNDKGFPTGL
+33 LTNVKGFPTGL

-238 KGSAFLSKELA
+238 KESAFLSKELA

-260 FLSCAFPS
+260 FSSCAFPS

-292 NSPTPLILENTPLL
+292 NSPTPLILDNTPLL
-306 DSMPILE
+306 E
-313 NAPILDSVPILEN
+313 NTPALDST
-326 APILDSVPASDN
+326 
-338 APKKSRMIVLESAA
+338 PKKSRMIVLENPA
-352 PLNAF
+352 PLSMF
-357 LEKLKNPNARVFMR
+357 LEKLEKTNARIFMR
-371 LVLNKEK
+371 LALDKEK
-378 KVLALAFLLQDQGYF
+378 KVLALAFLYEDQGYF

-403 FSLEFLEN
+403 FSLEFLQN
-411 AFSQMLQHA
+411 AFFKMLQHA
-420 QIVGHDL
+420 QIIGHDL
-427 KPLLSFLKAKYQVP
+427 KPLLSFLKAKYQVS

-466 VLREYLKEE
+466 VLKEYLKEE
-475 LIPHEKIK
+475 WISHEKIK
-483 DFKAKAEK
+483 DFKTKSKAGK
-491 SEQLNTELNALKR
+491 LEQLDMELNALKR
-504 LCEYFETGGLEEGL
+504 LCEYFEKGGLEENL
-518 LTLAR
+518 LALAR
-523 DIETPFVKVLM
+523 EVETSFMKVLM
-534 DMEFQGFKIDAPY
+534 GMEFQGFKIDVPY
-547 FKRLEQEFKDELKVL
+547 FKRLEQEFKNELHVL
-562 ERQILDLIGVD
+562 EHQILELIGVD

-578 PKQLGEVLYEKLGLP
+578 PKQLSEILYEKLELP

-635 LRLKDKDDKIH
+635 LHLKDKDDKIH

-707 FSQDKDLMEAF
+707 FSQDKDLMDAF

-815 TGANDYV
+815 TGVNDYI

-898 VPLETSAFVA
+898 VPLETSAFMA
-908 NRWNELKG
+908 KRWNELKS

>member
-1 MEQPV
+1 MEEPV

-33 LTNDKGFPTGL
+33 LTNVKGFPTGL

-73 KTKRAEKL
+73 KTKRAKKL

-87 RKDAPKEMLLQIPIA
+87 RKDAPKEMLLQVPIA
-102 LEWLQKMGFTCVEV
+102 LEWLQKMGFVCVEV
-116 NGFEADDV
+116 SGFEADDV

-205 LLQQLGSLEKIYENL
+205 LLQRLGSLEKIYENL
-220 DLAKNLLS
+220 DLAKNLLG

-292 NSPTPLILENTPLL
+292 NSPTPLIV
-306 DSMPILE
+306 E
-313 NAPILDSVPILEN
+313 NAPILNSM
-326 APILDSVPASDN
+326 PASDNVSALDN
-338 APKKSRMIVLESAA
+338 APKKSRMIVLESAE
-352 PLNAF
+352 PLSMF

-378 KVLALAFLLQDQGYF
+378 KVLALAFLLQEQGYF

-403 FSLEFLEN
+403 FSLEFLQN
-411 AFSQMLQHA
+411 AFSQILQHA
-420 QIVGHDL
+420 QIIGHDL
-427 KPLLSFLKAKYQVP
+427 KPLLSFLKAKYQVS

-466 VLREYLKEE
+466 VLKEYLKED
-475 LIPHEKIK
+475 LISHEKIK
-483 DFKAKAEK
+483 DFKTKSKAEK
-491 SEQLNTELNALKR
+491 SELLNTELNALKR
-504 LCEYFETGGLEEGL
+504 LCEYFEKGGLEESL

-578 PKQLGEVLYEKLGLP
+578 PKQLSEVLYDKLGLP

-606 KILDKHPSIALILEY
+606 KILDKHPSIPLILEY

-787 DYLNRMKEEI
+787 DYLNGMKEEI

-908 NRWNELKG
+908 KRWNELKG

>member
-21 FRSYYMSAKNKP
+21 FRSYYMSAKTKP

-124 IASLATLSP
+124 IATLATLSP

-205 LLQQLGSLEKIYENL
+205 LLQRLGSLEKIYENL

-292 NSPTPLILENTPLL
+292 NSPTPLILDDASAL
-306 DSMPILE
+306 DSMPASE
-313 NAPILDSVPILEN
+313 NAPALE
-326 APILDSVPASDN
+326 N
-338 APKKSRMIVLESAA
+338 APKKSRMIVLESTA
-352 PLNAF
+352 LLSMF
-357 LEKLKNPNARVFMR
+357 LEKLKNPNARIFMR
-371 LVLNKEK
+371 LVLNKDK
-378 KVLALAFLLQDQGYF
+378 KILALAFLYEDQGYF

-403 FSLEFLEN
+403 FSLEFLQN
-411 AFSQMLQHA
+411 AFSQILQHA
-420 QIVGHDL
+420 CIIGHDL

-466 VLREYLKEE
+466 VLKEYLKED

-483 DFKAKAEK
+483 DFKTTSKAEK
-491 SEQLNTELNALKR
+491 LELLSVELNALKR
-504 LCEYFETGGLEEGL
+504 LCEYFEKGGLEEDL

-523 DIETPFVKVLM
+523 DIETPFMKVLM
-534 DMEFQGFKIDAPY
+534 GMEFQGFKIDAPY
-547 FKRLEQEFKDELKVL
+547 FKRLEQEFKNELHVL

-578 PKQLGEVLYEKLGLP
+578 PKQLSEVLYEKLGLP

-599 TDEKNLL
+599 TDEKSLL

-733 GGDLAKE
+733 GEDLAKE

-815 TGANDYV
+815 TGVNDYV

-852 RFKNNPSVRL
+852 RFKNNLSVRL

-875 EKNAPELQQEIQRI
+875 EKNALELQQEIQRI

-898 VPLETSAFVA
+898 VPLETSAFIA
-908 NRWNELKG
+908 KRWNELKG

>member
-1 MEQPV
+1 MEEPV

-56 KDRKNM
+56 KDKKNM
-62 PFIVFALESQT
+62 PFIVFALESQI

-116 NGFEADDV
+116 SGFEADDV

-205 LLQQLGSLEKIYENL
+205 LLQRLGSLEKIYENL

-238 KGSAFLSKELA
+238 KESAFLSKELA

-260 FLSCAFPS
+260 FSSCTFPS

-292 NSPTPLILENTPLL
+292 NSPTPLILDNTPLL
-306 DSMPILE
+306 D
-313 NAPILDSVPILEN
+313 NT
-326 APILDSVPASDN
+326 PASEN
-338 APKKSRMIVLESAA
+338 APKKSRLIVLENTE
-352 PLNAF
+352 PLSAF
-357 LEKLKNPNARVFMR
+357 LEKLEKTNARIFMR
-371 LVLNKEK
+371 LVLDKEK
-378 KVLALAFLLQDQGYF
+378 KVLALAFLYEDQGYF

-403 FSLEFLEN
+403 FSLEFLQN
-411 AFSQMLQHA
+411 AFFKMLQHA

-427 KPLLSFLKAKYQVP
+427 KPLLSFLKAKYQVS

-466 VLREYLKEE
+466 VLKEYLKEE
-475 LIPHEKIK
+475 WIPHEKIK
-483 DFKAKAEK
+483 DFKTKSKAGK
-491 SEQLNTELNALKR
+491 LEQLDRELNALKR
-504 LCEYFETGGLEEGL
+504 LCEYFEKGELEENL
-518 LTLAR
+518 LALAR
-523 DIETPFVKVLM
+523 EVETPFVKVLM
-534 DMEFQGFKIDAPY
+534 GMEFQGFKIDAPY
-547 FKRLEQEFKDELKVL
+547 FKRLEQEFKNELHVL

-578 PKQLGEVLYEKLGLP
+578 PKQLSEILYERLELP
-593 KNKSHS
+593 QNKSRS
-599 TDEKNLL
+599 TDEKSLL

-679 RKGFIASS
+679 RRGFIASS

-733 GGDLAKE
+733 GEDLAKE

-815 TGANDYV
+815 TGANDYI

-875 EKNAPELQQEIQRI
+875 EKNALELQQEIQRI

>member
-21 FRSYYMSAKNKP
+21 FRSYYMSAKTKP
-33 LTNDKGFPTGL
+33 FTNDKGFPTGL

-62 PFIVFALESQT
+62 PFIVFALESQI

-102 LEWLQKMGFTCVEV
+102 LEWLQKMGFTCVEIS
-116 NGFEADDV
+116 GFEADDV
-124 IASLATLSP
+124 IATLATLSP

-178 TDYQGIVGDS
+178 MDYQGIVGDS
-188 SDNYKGVKG
+188 SDNYKGIKG

-238 KGSAFLSKELA
+238 KESAFLSKELA
-249 TLERGCIKEFD
+249 TLERECIKEFD
-260 FLSCAFPS
+260 FSSCAFPS

-292 NSPTPLILENTPLL
+292 NSPLIV
-306 DSMPILE
+306 E
-313 NAPILDSVPILEN
+313 NAPILDS
-326 APILDSVPASDN
+326 APILDN
-338 APKKSRMIVLESAA
+338 APKKSRMIVLENTA
-352 PLNAF
+352 PLSAF

-371 LVLNKEK
+371 LVLDKDK
-378 KVLALAFLLQDQGYF
+378 KILALAFLLQDQGYF

-403 FSLEFLEN
+403 FSLEFLQN
-411 AFSQMLQHA
+411 AFSQILQHA
-420 QIVGHDL
+420 CIIGHDL
-427 KPLLSFLKAKYQVP
+427 KPLLSFLKAKYQVS

-466 VLREYLKEE
+466 VLKEYLKED

-491 SEQLNTELNALKR
+491 LELLSVELNALKR
-504 LCEYFETGGLEEGL
+504 LCEYFEKGGLEENL
-518 LTLAR
+518 LTLAKE
-523 DIETPFVKVLM
+523 IETPFVKVLM
-534 DMEFQGFKIDAPY
+534 GMEFQGFKIDAPY
-547 FKRLEQEFKDELKVL
+547 FKRLEQEFKDELNVL
-562 ERQILDLIGVD
+562 ECQILDLIGVD

-733 GGDLAKE
+733 GEELAKE

-760 LSETLNIPLNEAKS
+760 LSETLNIPLSEAKS

-787 DYLNRMKEEI
+787 DYLNGMREEI

-815 TGANDYV
+815 NGVNDYI

-898 VPLETSAFVA
+898 VPLETSAFIA
-908 NRWNELKG
+908 KRWNELKG

>member
-73 KTKRAEKL
+73 KTKRSEKL

-157 GKTEFLAKDCVEKY
+157 GKTEFLAQDCVEKY

-205 LLQQLGSLEKIYENL
+205 LLQRLGSLEKIYENL

-238 KGSAFLSKELA
+238 KASAFLSKELA

-260 FLSCAFPS
+260 FLSCAFPN

-292 NSPTPLILENTPLL
+292 NSPLIA
-306 DSMPILE
+306 E
-313 NAPILDSVPILEN
+313 NAPILDN
-326 APILDSVPASDN
+326 APASDN
-338 APKKSRMIVLESAA
+338 APALENAPKKSCMIVLESAE
-352 PLNAF
+352 PLSAF
-357 LEKLKNPNARVFMR
+357 LEKLEKTNARIFAR

-378 KVLALAFLLQDQGYF
+378 KVLALAFLYEDQGYF

-403 FSLEFLEN
+403 FSLEFLQN
-411 AFSQMLQHA
+411 AFFKMLQHA
-420 QIVGHDL
+420 QIIGHDL

-466 VLREYLKEE
+466 ALKEYLKEE

-483 DFKAKAEK
+483 DFKTTSKVEK
-491 SEQLNTELNALKR
+491 SEQLDMELNALKR

-518 LTLAR
+518 LTLASG
-523 DIETPFVKVLM
+523 IETPFMKVLM
-534 DMEFQGFKIDAPY
+534 GMEFQGFKIDAPY
-547 FKRLEQEFKDELKVL
+547 FKRLEQEFKNELKVL
-562 ERQILDLIGVD
+562 ERQILELIGVD

-578 PKQLGEVLYEKLGLP
+578 PKQLGEVLYEKLELP
-593 KNKSHS
+593 KNKSRS
-599 TDEKNLL
+599 TDEKSLL

-733 GGDLAKE
+733 GEELAKE

-760 LSETLNIPLNEAKS
+760 LSETLNISLNEAKS

-815 TGANDYV
+815 TGVNDYI

-875 EKNAPELQQEIQRI
+875 EKNALELQQEIQRI

-908 NRWNELKG
+908 KRWNELKD

>member
-1 MEQPV
+1 MEQL
-6 IKEGTLALIDTFAYL
+6 KEGTLALIDTFAYL

-56 KDRKNM
+56 KDKKNM

-81 GEYKQN
+81 GAYKQN

-116 NGFEADDV
+116 SGFEADDV

-238 KGSAFLSKELA
+238 KENAFLSKELA

-292 NSPTPLILENTPLL
+292 NSPTPLIL
-306 DSMPILE
+306 D
-313 NAPILDSVPILEN
+313 NAPAL
-326 APILDSVPASDN
+326 DN

-352 PLNAF
+352 PLSVF
-357 LEKLKNPNARVFMR
+357 LEKLKNSKARIFAR
-371 LVLNKEK
+371 LVLDKDK
-378 KVLALAFLLQDQGYF
+378 KVLALAFLFKDQGYF

-420 QIVGHDL
+420 QIIGHDL

-461 VGFDE
+461 VGLDE
-466 VLREYLKEE
+466 ALKEYLKEE
-475 LIPHEKIK
+475 LILHETIK
-483 DFKAKAEK
+483 DFKTKSKAEK
-491 SEQLNTELNALKR
+491 LERLDRELNALKR
-504 LCEYFETGGLEEGL
+504 LCAYFEKGGLEEGL
-518 LTLAR
+518 LALAKEV
-523 DIETPFVKVLM
+523 ETPFMKVLM
-534 DMEFQGFKIDAPY
+534 GMEFQGFKIDVPY
-547 FKRLEQEFKDELKVL
+547 FKRLEQEFKNELHVL

-578 PKQLGEVLYEKLGLP
+578 PKQLSEILYEKLELP

-599 TDEKNLL
+599 TDEKSLL

-733 GGDLAKE
+733 GEDLAKE

-815 TGANDYV
+815 TGTNDYV

-875 EKNAPELQQEIQRI
+875 EKNALELQQEIQRI

-898 VPLETSAFVA
+898 VPLETSAFMA
-908 NRWNELKG
+908 KRWNELKG

>member
-1 MEQPV
+1 MEEPV

-56 KDRKNM
+56 KDKKNM

-116 NGFEADDV
+116 SGFEADDV

-157 GKTEFLAKDCVEKY
+157 GKTEFLVKDCVEKY

-205 LLQQLGSLEKIYENL
+205 LLQRLGSLEKIYENL

-238 KGSAFLSKELA
+238 KESAFLSKELA
-249 TLERGCIKEFD
+249 TLQRGCIKEFD
-260 FLSCAFPS
+260 FSSCAFPS

-292 NSPTPLILENTPLL
+292 NPPTPLILDNAPLLENTP
-306 DSMPILE
+306 
-313 NAPILDSVPILEN
+313 
-326 APILDSVPASDN
+326 ASEN
-338 APKKSRMIVLESAA
+338 APKKSRMIVLESVA
-352 PLNAF
+352 PLSAF
-357 LEKLKNPNARVFMR
+357 LEKLKKTNARIFMR
-371 LVLNKEK
+371 LVLDKEK
-378 KVLALAFLLQDQGYF
+378 KVLALAFLLEDQGYF

-403 FSLEFLEN
+403 FSLEFLQN
-411 AFSQMLQHA
+411 AFSQILQHA
-420 QIVGHDL
+420 HIIGHDL
-427 KPLLSFLKAKYQVP
+427 KPLLSFLKAKYQVS

-453 AFLKNPEK
+453 VFLKNPEK
-461 VGFDE
+461 VGLDE
-466 VLREYLKEE
+466 ALKEYLKEE
-475 LIPHEKIK
+475 LVLHETIK
-483 DFKAKAEK
+483 DFKTKSKAGK
-491 SEQLNTELNALKR
+491 LEQLDMELNALKR
-504 LCEYFETGGLEEGL
+504 LCEYFEKGGLEENL
-518 LTLAR
+518 LALAR
-523 DIETPFVKVLM
+523 EVETPFVKVLM
-534 DMEFQGFKIDAPY
+534 GMEFQGFKIDAPY
-547 FKRLEQEFKDELKVL
+547 FKRLEQEFKNELHVL
-562 ERQILDLIGVD
+562 ERQILELIGVD

-578 PKQLGEVLYEKLGLP
+578 PKQLSEILYEKLELP
-593 KNKSHS
+593 QNKSRS
-599 TDEKNLL
+599 TDEKSLL

-707 FSQDKDLMEAF
+707 FSQDKDLMDAF

-733 GGDLAKE
+733 GEDLAKE

-760 LSETLNIPLNEAKS
+760 LSETLNIPLSEAKS

-908 NRWNELKG
+908 KRWNELKG

>member
-1 MEQPV
+1 MEEL
-6 IKEGTLALIDTFAYL
+6 KEGTLALIDTFAYL

-33 LTNDKGFPTGL
+33 LTNVKGFPTGL

-56 KDRKNM
+56 KDKKNM

-116 NGFEADDV
+116 SGFEADDV

-205 LLQQLGSLEKIYENL
+205 LLQRLGSLEKIYENL

-260 FLSCAFPS
+260 FSSCAFPS

-292 NSPTPLILENTPLL
+292 NSPTPLILDNVPLL
-306 DSMPILE
+306 DNM
-313 NAPILDSVPILEN
+313 
-326 APILDSVPASDN
+326 PASDN
-338 APKKSRMIVLESAA
+338 APKKSRLIVLENTELLS
-352 PLNAF
+352 AF
-357 LEKLKNPNARVFMR
+357 LEKLKKTNARVFVR
-371 LVLNKEK
+371 LVLDKEK
-378 KVLALAFLLQDQGYF
+378 KVLALAFLYEDQGYF

-403 FSLEFLEN
+403 FSLEFLQN
-411 AFSQMLQHA
+411 AFFKMLQHA
-420 QIVGHDL
+420 QIIGHDL
-427 KPLLSFLKAKYQVP
+427 KPLLSFLKAKYQVS
-441 LENIRIQDTQIL
+441 LEDIRIQDTQIL

-466 VLREYLKEE
+466 VLKQYLKEE

-483 DFKAKAEK
+483 DFKTKSKAGK
-491 SEQLNTELNALKR
+491 LEQLDMELNALKR
-504 LCEYFETGGLEEGL
+504 LCEYFEKGGLEEGL
-518 LTLAR
+518 LALAR
-523 DIETPFVKVLM
+523 EVETPFMKVLM
-534 DMEFQGFKIDAPY
+534 GMEFQGFKIDAPY
-547 FKRLEQEFKDELKVL
+547 FKRLEQEFKNELHVL
-562 ERQILDLIGVD
+562 ERQILELIGVD

-578 PKQLGEVLYEKLGLP
+578 PKQLSEILYEKLELP
-593 KNKSHS
+593 QNKSRS
-599 TDEKNLL
+599 TDEKSLL

-707 FSQDKDLMEAF
+707 FSQDKDLIDAF

-733 GGDLAKE
+733 GEDLAKE

-787 DYLNRMKEEI
+787 NYLNRMKEEI

-815 TGANDYV
+815 TGANDYI

-875 EKNAPELQQEIQRI
+875 EKNALELQQEIQRI
-889 LNDEVYPLR
+889 LNNEVYPLR
-898 VPLETSAFVA
+898 VPLETSAFMA
-908 NRWNELKG
+908 KRWNELKG

>member
-21 FRSYYMSAKNKP
+21 FRSYYMGAKNKP

-102 LEWLQKMGFTCVEV
+102 LEWLQKMGFVCVEV

-157 GKTEFLAKDCVEKY
+157 GKTEFLAQDCVEKY

-205 LLQQLGSLEKIYENL
+205 LLQRLGSLEKIYENL

-228 PKMYQALIQD
+228 PKMYQALIHD
-238 KGSAFLSKELA
+238 KASAFLSKELA

-260 FLSCAFPS
+260 FSSCAFSS

-292 NSPTPLILENTPLL
+292 NSPTPLILDNTPLL
-306 DSMPILE
+306 E
-313 NAPILDSVPILEN
+313 NT
-326 APILDSVPASDN
+326 PASNN
-338 APKKSRMIVLESAA
+338 APKKSRMIVLENTAS
-352 PLNAF
+352 LSAF
-357 LEKLKNPNARVFMR
+357 LEKLEKTNARIFAR
-371 LVLNKEK
+371 LVLDKEK
-378 KVLALAFLLQDQGYF
+378 KVLALAFLLEDQGYF

-403 FSLEFLEN
+403 FSLEFLQN
-411 AFSQMLQHA
+411 AFFKMLQHA
-420 QIVGHDL
+420 QIIGHDL
-427 KPLLSFLKAKYQVP
+427 KPLLSFLKAKYQVS

-475 LIPHEKIK
+475 LILHEKIK
-483 DFKAKAEK
+483 DFKTKSKAGK
-491 SEQLNTELNALKR
+491 LEQLDRELNALKR
-504 LCEYFETGGLEEGL
+504 LCEYFEKGGLEEGL
-518 LTLAR
+518 LALAR
-523 DIETPFVKVLM
+523 EVETPFMKVLM
-534 DMEFQGFKIDAPY
+534 GMEFQGFKIDAPY
-547 FKRLEQEFKDELKVL
+547 FKRLEQEFKNELHVL
-562 ERQILDLIGVD
+562 ERQILELIGVD

-578 PKQLGEVLYEKLGLP
+578 PKQLSEILYEKLELP

-599 TDEKNLL
+599 TDEKSLL

-707 FSQDKDLMEAF
+707 FSQDKDLMDAF

-733 GGDLAKE
+733 GEELAKE

-875 EKNAPELQQEIQRI
+875 EKNALELQQEIQRI
-889 LNDEVYPLR
+889 LNDEVYPLK
-898 VPLETSAFVA
+898 VPLETSAFMA
-908 NRWNELKG
+908 KRWNELKG

>member
-1 MEQPV
+1 MEEL
-6 IKEGTLALIDTFAYL
+6 KEGTLALIDTFAYL

-56 KDRKNM
+56 KDKKNM

-205 LLQQLGSLEKIYENL
+205 LLQRLGSLEKIYENL

-238 KGSAFLSKELA
+238 KASAFLSKELA

-260 FLSCAFPS
+260 FSSCAFPS

-292 NSPTPLILENTPLL
+292 NSPLIA
-306 DSMPILE
+306 E
-313 NAPILDSVPILEN
+313 NAPILDST
-326 APILDSVPASDN
+326 PASDN
-338 APKKSRMIVLESAA
+338 APALENAPTKSCMIVLESAE
-352 PLNAF
+352 PLSMF
-357 LEKLKNPNARVFMR
+357 LEKLKNPNARVFAR
-371 LVLNKEK
+371 LVLDKEK
-378 KVLALAFLLQDQGYF
+378 KVLALAFLLEDQGYF

-403 FSLEFLEN
+403 FSLEFLQN
-411 AFSQMLQHA
+411 AFFKMLQHA
-420 QIVGHDL
+420 QIIGHDL
-427 KPLLSFLKAKYQVP
+427 KPLLSFLKAKYQVS
-441 LENIRIQDTQIL
+441 LEDIRIQDTQIL

-466 VLREYLKEE
+466 VLKEYLKEE

-483 DFKAKAEK
+483 DFKTKSKAGK
-491 SEQLNTELNALKR
+491 LEQLDMELNALKR
-504 LCEYFETGGLEEGL
+504 LCEYFEKGGLEEGL
-518 LTLAR
+518 LALAR
-523 DIETPFVKVLM
+523 EVETPFMKVLM
-534 DMEFQGFKIDAPY
+534 GMEFQGFKIDAPY
-547 FKRLEQEFKDELKVL
+547 FKCLEQEFKNELHVL
-562 ERQILDLIGVD
+562 ECQILDLIGVD

-578 PKQLGEVLYEKLGLP
+578 PKQLSEILYEKLELP

-599 TDEKNLL
+599 TDEKSLL

-707 FSQDKDLMEAF
+707 FSQDKDLMDAF

-733 GGDLAKE
+733 GEDLAKE

-815 TGANDYV
+815 TGANDYI

-834 FQGSASDLL
+834 FQGSTSDLL

-875 EKNAPELQQEIQRI
+875 EKNALELQQEIQRI

>member
-21 FRSYYMSAKNKP
+21 FRSYYMSAKTKP

-102 LEWLQKMGFTCVEV
+102 LEWLQKMGFVCVEV

-157 GKTEFLAKDCVEKY
+157 GKTEFLVKDCVEKY
-171 GILPSQF
+171 EILPSQF

-188 SDNYKGVKG
+188 SDNYKGIKG

-228 PKMYQALIQD
+228 PKMYQALIHD
-238 KGSAFLSKELA
+238 KESAFLSKELA
-249 TLERGCIKEFD
+249 TLERECIKEFD

-292 NSPTPLILENTPLL
+292 NSPTPLIVENTPILDNAPTL
-306 DSMPILE
+306 DS
-313 NAPILDSVPILEN
+313 APALDS
-326 APILDSVPASDN
+326 
-338 APKKSRMIVLESAA
+338 APKKSRMIVLESAE
-352 PLNAF
+352 PLSAF

-371 LVLNKEK
+371 LVLDKDK

-403 FSLEFLEN
+403 FSLEFLQN
-411 AFSQMLQHA
+411 AFSQILQHA
-420 QIVGHDL
+420 CIIGHDL
-427 KPLLSFLKAKYQVP
+427 KPLLSFLKAKYQVS
-441 LENIRIQDTQIL
+441 LENIHIQDTQIL

-466 VLREYLKEE
+466 VLKEYLKED

-483 DFKAKAEK
+483 DFKTTSKAEK
-491 SEQLNTELNALKR
+491 LEQLSLELNALKR
-504 LCEYFETGGLEEGL
+504 LCEYFEKGGLEEGL
-518 LTLAR
+518 LTLASG
-523 DIETPFVKVLM
+523 IETPFVKVLM

-547 FKRLEQEFKDELKVL
+547 FKRLEQEFKNELNVL

-578 PKQLGEVLYEKLGLP
+578 PKQLGEILYEKLGLP

-599 TDEKNLL
+599 TDEKSLL

-760 LSETLNIPLNEAKS
+760 LSETLNIPLSEAKS

-787 DYLNRMKEEI
+787 DYLNGMREEI

-815 TGANDYV
+815 NGVNDYV

-898 VPLETSAFVA
+898 VPLETSAFIA
-908 NRWNELKG
+908 KRWNELKG

>member
-1 MEQPV
+1 MEEPV

-56 KDRKNM
+56 KDKKNM

-73 KTKRAEKL
+73 KTKRSEKL

-116 NGFEADDV
+116 SGFEADDV

-142 KDFNQLLSDKIALFD
+142 KDFNQLLSDKITLFD

-205 LLQQLGSLEKIYENL
+205 LLQRLGSLEKIYENL

-238 KGSAFLSKELA
+238 KESAFLSKELA

-260 FLSCAFPS
+260 FSSCAFPS

-292 NSPTPLILENTPLL
+292 NSPMPLILDNTPLL
-306 DSMPILE
+306 D
-313 NAPILDSVPILEN
+313 NAPT
-326 APILDSVPASDN
+326 SDN
-338 APKKSRMIVLESAA
+338 APKKSCMIVLENTELLSAS
-352 PLNAF
+352 
-357 LEKLKNPNARVFMR
+357 LEKLENSNARIFMR
-371 LVLNKEK
+371 LALDKEK
-378 KVLALAFLLQDQGYF
+378 KVLALAFLLEDQGYF

-403 FSLEFLEN
+403 FSLEFLQN
-411 AFSQMLQHA
+411 AFFKMLQHA
-420 QIVGHDL
+420 QIIGHDL
-427 KPLLSFLKAKYQVP
+427 KPLLSFLKAKYQVS

-466 VLREYLKEE
+466 VLKQYLKEE
-475 LIPHEKIK
+475 WIPHEKIK
-483 DFKAKAEK
+483 DFKTKSKAGK
-491 SEQLNTELNALKR
+491 LEQLDMELNALKR
-504 LCEYFETGGLEEGL
+504 LCEYFEKGGLEDGL
-518 LTLAR
+518 LALAR
-523 DIETPFVKVLM
+523 EVETPFIKVLM
-534 DMEFQGFKIDAPY
+534 GMEFQGFKIDTPY
-547 FKRLEQEFKDELKVL
+547 FKRLEQEFKNELHVL
-562 ERQILDLIGVD
+562 ECQILDLIGVD

-578 PKQLGEVLYEKLGLP
+578 PKQLSEILYEKLELP
-593 KNKSHS
+593 KNKSRS
-599 TDEKNLL
+599 TDEKSLL

-707 FSQDKDLMEAF
+707 FSQDKDLIDAF

-733 GGDLAKE
+733 GEDLAKE

-787 DYLNRMKEEI
+787 DYLNSMKEEI

-815 TGANDYV
+815 TGANDYI

-875 EKNAPELQQEIQRI
+875 EKNALELQQEIQRI

-898 VPLETSAFVA
+898 VPLETSAFMA
-908 NRWNELKG
+908 KRWNELKG